1 MHSVSEDK
9 DAMYTINHT
18 NPIQRKTQQVY
29 TTLPKEE
36 TQTQIG
42 IMLLFLSLVA
52 FLLRLGHCF
61 LPDSAG
67 SLLVEIGEE
76 KVKHFRVP
84 VHRVAFDA
92 LLNVLKKTVSSNNQ

>member
-42 IMLLFLSLVA
+42 ISMLLFLDLVA
-52 FLLRLGHCF
+52 LLLRLGQCF
-61 LPDSAG
+61 LPDSTG
-67 SLLVEIGEE
+67 SLLVESGEE
-76 KVKHFRVP
+76 KVKHFGVP
-84 VHRVAFDA
+84 VHRVAFNA
-92 LLNVLKKTVSSNNQ
+92 LLDVLE